1 MKKLELLSPAG
12 DMERLYMAVHYG
24 ADAVYIG
31 GPLLQLRAEKAAF
44 TEENIDAAAKL
55 LHSKNKKLYVTVN
68 SFTKNSEIEPLKDY
82 ARNLYGLGVDAV
94 IVADLGAVRAIKQ
107 AAPNLEVHISTQAN
121 CCNYSAALAY
131 HEMGASRIVVARE
144 MNLPAV
150 VGIEGV
156 VSKIP
161 NGTVV
166 TLDGVKGVVTV
177 EKA

>member
-1 MKKLELLSPAG
+1 MINPNKKPELLAPAG
-12 DMERLYMAVHYG
+12 DMNCLIAADRFG

-68 SFTKNSEIEPLKDY
+68 SFTKNNEIEPLKDY

-144 MNLPAV
+144 MTIDEIA
-150 VGIEGV
+150 EMH
-156 VSKIP
+156 SKIP
-161 NGTVV
+161 EDLEIEAFVHG
-166 TLDGVKGVVTV
+166 
-177 EKA
+177 AM